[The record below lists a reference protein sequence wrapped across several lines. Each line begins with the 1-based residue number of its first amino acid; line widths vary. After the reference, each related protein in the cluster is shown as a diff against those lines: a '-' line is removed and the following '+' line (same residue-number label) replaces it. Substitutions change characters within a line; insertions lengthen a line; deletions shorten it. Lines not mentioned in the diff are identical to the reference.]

1 MLVLNGTL
9 ASEKNVIAVLQIFFN
24 WSNGSNWYQRKQTW
38 FINVNWYKLML
49 SYCHLLSSIRY
60 CKIYLIASSFLK
72 NMLSNCQHGLT
83 QIHSWSLHWIVCP
96 RRLLSGIP
104 NSCLWYS
111 LMTGPRVQ
119 EIYLSKT
126 LNLTINKAS
135 LSRKQGNCLIK
146 VATKVFV
153 KKPLFL
159 FYDNKE
165 KTQRKRKNLHIY
177 LEIWQYL
184 LLFSNIENTSLTD

>member
-1 MLVLNGTL
+1 
-9 ASEKNVIAVLQIFFN
+9 
-24 WSNGSNWYQRKQTW
+24 
-38 FINVNWYKLML
+38 
-49 SYCHLLSSIRY
+49 
-60 CKIYLIASSFLK
+60 
-72 NMLSNCQHGLT
+72 
-83 QIHSWSLHWIVCP
+83 
-96 RRLLSGIP
+96 
-104 NSCLWYS
+104 
-111 LMTGPRVQ
+111 MTGPRVQ

-184 LLFSNIENTSLTD
+184 LLFSDIENTSLTD